1 MPMCVPPKHNMRI
14 PVETGPTFIVHQFL
28 GRAPVDP
35 RGQARNSHQADLG
48 SQITLA
54 NSAYP
59 CTVEAVMPAAGAAGG
74 QTDETTHGPGGLEAG
89 GDLSGIARLC
99 YLPQE
104 AAG

>member
-1 MPMCVPPKHNMRI
+1 MCGPPKYKLRI
-14 PVETGPTFIVHQFL
+14 PVETDPAYMVRLFL

-35 RGQARNSHQADLG
+35 KGQARNSQQADLG
-48 SQITLA
+48 AQITLA

-59 CTVEAVMPAAGAAGG
+59 CTFVAVMPAAGATAGWAD
-74 QTDETTHGPGGLEAG
+74 QSIYGPGGLETG
-89 GDLSGIARLC
+89 GDLSNIARLW